1 MQFSEI
7 IGQEAVKQRL
17 VNSFNDGRLSHAQL
31 FLGPEGSGTLAM
43 AIAYSQYINCPNKT
57 ANDSC
62 GTCPS
67 CMKYKALVHP
77 DLHFVFPIIT
87 SPKFKEPVSDNYIT
101 EWRKINNDT
110 KSYFNLNGWLE
121 YIDAENKQGSIQKN
135 ESSEINRKLNLKTYE
150 ADYKTMIIW
159 MADKM
164 NETCANKILKILEEP
179 PPNTLFIL
187 IAENTDSILATILSR
202 TQMIKLVKIDK
213 GNMLSYIKSEYK
225 LGEEEAQFVAA
236 NANGN
241 IIAVK
246 SAVNMSEEI
255 GMFFESFTNL
265 MRKSYQRDFE
275 GLIEWSK
282 AVATWGREKQ
292 KTYLEYCL
300 GMLRN
305 NFVMNQKANNILHMS
320 KMEADFSSKFSVF
333 INDSNIEEFSVLL
346 SEAHYHIERNGS
358 AKIIFLDLALKIA
371 ILFAKK
377 R

>member
-1 MQFSEI
+1 MRFSEI

-17 VNSFNDGRLSHAQL
+17 INSFKDGRLSHAQL

-62 GTCPS
+62 GICPS

-87 SPKFKEPVSDNYIT
+87 SPKFKEPVSDNYIN

-121 YIDAENKQGSIQKN
+121 YIDAENKQGTIQKN

-202 TQMIKLVKIDK
+202 TQMIKMVKIDRES
-213 GNMLSYIKSEYK
+213 MLSYVKSEYK
-225 LGEEEAQFVAA
+225 LGEEEAQFVVA

-246 SAVNMSEEI
+246 SAVTMSEEI
-255 GMFFESFTNL
+255 GMFFESFTSL

-282 AVATWGREKQ
+282 VVATWGREKQ

-346 SEAHYHIERNGS
+346 SEAHYHVERNGS
-358 AKIIFLDLALKIA
+358 AKIIFLDMALKIA

>member
-87 SPKFKEPVSDNYIT
+87 SPKFKEPVSDNYIA
-101 EWRKINNDT
+101 EWRKINLET

-202 TQMIKLVKIDK
+202 TQMIKMVKIDK
-213 GNMLSYIKSEYK
+213 VNMLSYIKSEYK
-225 LGEEEAQFVAA
+225 LGEEEAQFVTA

-246 SAVNMSEEI
+246 SAVSMSEEI

-282 AVATWGREKQ
+282 VVATWGREKQ

>member
-1 MQFSEI
+1 MQFKEI
-7 IGQEAVKQRL
+7 IGQTAVKQRL
-17 VNSFNDGRLSHAQL
+17 INSFSEGRLSHAQL
-31 FLGPEGSGTLAM
+31 FLGPEGSGSLAL
-43 AIAYSQYINCPNKT
+43 AIAYSQYINCQNRT
-57 ANDSC
+57 SEDSC

-67 CMKYKALVHP
+67 CTKYKGLVHP

-87 SPKFKEPVSDNYIT
+87 SPKFKEPVSDNYIA
-101 EWRKINNDT
+101 EWRKINLEN
-110 KSYFNLNGWLE
+110 KSNFNLNEWLE
-121 YIDAENKQGSIQKN
+121 FIDAENKQGSIQKN
-135 ESSEINRKLNLKTYE
+135 ESAEINRKLNLKTYE

-187 IAENTDSILATILSR
+187 ISENTDAILATILSR
-202 TQMIKLVKIDK
+202 TQMVKIPKIDK
-213 GNMLSYIKSEYK
+213 ASMFKYIQTEYG
-225 LGEEEAQFVAA
+225 LADAETTFVAE

-241 IIAVK
+241 IIAAK
-246 SAVNMSEEI
+246 SIVSISEEI
-255 GMFFESFTNL
+255 GLFFESFTTL

-275 GLIEWSK
+275 GLIDWSK
-282 AVATWGREKQ
+282 QVATWGREKQ

-305 NFVMNQKANNILHMS
+305 NFVMNQKANDILHMS
-320 KMEADFSSKFSVF
+320 KMESDFSTKFSVF
-333 INDSNIEEFSVLL
+333 ITDLNIEEFSVLL

-358 AKIIFLDLALKIA
+358 AKIIFLDMALKIA